1 MVDFA
6 YTNAATEN
14 LSNKSVA
21 RYYVMFL
28 RVYLFG
34 LIFLFV
40 CSYLVVVHVV
50 AGHVF
55 NGFGDCIFLRF
66 SKFFEV
72 GSIDFFLLDNLQL
85 NNSPSC

>member
-34 LIFLFV
+34 LIFLLYV
-40 CSYLVVVHVV
+40 VILLSYM
-50 AGHVF
+50 
-55 NGFGDCIFLRF
+55 
-66 SKFFEV
+66 
-72 GSIDFFLLDNLQL
+72 
-85 NNSPSC
+85 